1 MRVLRAWGFVWIL
14 LLVALNVS
22 GCSLQT
28 LKSRPSVIVTYS
40 IMGSLVK
47 ELVGESMD
55 VTVSIPNGLDP
66 HEWEPSA
73 KDIEAINRAD
83 LVVQNGLSLEGGME
97 KALSEAAKRGVRIFT
112 ASDYVAIEYIG
123 PGEGIPST
131 DADQQ
136 TGAPDPHIWTDPAAM
151 SLVVNALSRTIKED
165 FGLDYS
171 TQAAEISSELELLNN
186 RVVDMVSGV
195 SIDNRKLVTGHESL
209 GYFARRYGFQLI
221 GAIIPSLSSQAGVSA
236 ADLAEL
242 KQLIIENQ
250 VKVVFTELGTPAAVA
265 SAISQETGA
274 RLVELNVHTSPADGS
289 YSSFV
294 EDLAKT
300 VTQALQT

>member
-1 MRVLRAWGFVWIL
+1 MRVLRALGFVWIL

-97 KALSEAAKRGVRIFT
+97 KALSEAAKRC
-112 ASDYVAIEYIG
+112 S
-123 PGEGIPST
+123 
-131 DADQQ
+131 
-136 TGAPDPHIWTDPAAM
+136 
-151 SLVVNALSRTIKED
+151 
-165 FGLDYS
+165 
-171 TQAAEISSELELLNN
+171 
-186 RVVDMVSGV
+186 
-195 SIDNRKLVTGHESL
+195 
-209 GYFARRYGFQLI
+209 
-221 GAIIPSLSSQAGVSA
+221 
-236 ADLAEL
+236 
-242 KQLIIENQ
+242 
-250 VKVVFTELGTPAAVA
+250 
-265 SAISQETGA
+265 
-274 RLVELNVHTSPADGS
+274 
-289 YSSFV
+289 
-294 EDLAKT
+294 
-300 VTQALQT
+300 